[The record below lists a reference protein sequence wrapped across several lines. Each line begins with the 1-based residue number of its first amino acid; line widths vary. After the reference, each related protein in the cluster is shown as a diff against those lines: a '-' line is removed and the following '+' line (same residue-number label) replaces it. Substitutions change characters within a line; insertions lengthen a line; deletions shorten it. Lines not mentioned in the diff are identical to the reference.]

1 MRWKSSQRAQHVH
14 SETTLVRCRVPG
26 HVQGCNPPL
35 LRSDWLDGVH
45 GSAVG
50 EKIFALR
57 TITSDALTSGVQ
69 TADIDEL
76 GDLLLVD
83 GQRAIWH

>member
-1 MRWKSSQRAQHVH
+1 
-14 SETTLVRCRVPG
+14 
-26 HVQGCNPPL
+26 
-35 LRSDWLDGVH
+35 LDGVH